1 MARSKKNSGT
11 SKQDP
16 IRALKNEIAG
26 VGLICSG
33 TLLERTKT
41 CGKPNCRCAN
51 DPQARHGPYYEWSW
65 REGGKLRHKI
75 VPAEKADLVR
85 EAIQNHRTVKELLGR
100 WERQSAAVIFG
111 GSDRKSKPGKKI
123 N

>member
-1 MARSKKNSGT
+1 MARSKKNPGT

-26 VGLICSG
+26 LGLICSG

-41 CGKPNCRCAN
+41 CGKPNCRCAT
-51 DPQARHGPYYEWSW
+51 DPQARHGPYYEWTW

-75 VPAEKADLVR
+75 VPAEKVDQLR
-85 EAIQNHRTVKELLGR
+85 QAIQNHRTVQELLGR
-100 WERQSAAVIFG
+100 WERESATVIFG